1 MNYTGKQNDFSF
13 CCKKITFCTQLCLLI
28 IGLLASAFSIE
39 AVAQNKPIT
48 LKLDNATVVE
58 AVRAVEKQSTY
69 KFVYNNADVDVSRKI
84 SVNIENAT
92 VETAAKTIFAGYN
105 VTIKGKNVIIT
116 SPKKAGTNAKQQS
129 SHRSKVIGAV
139 VDAVTGDPLT
149 GASVLVKNATP
160 PYGVTADVDGK
171 FELSV
176 SPDDVLVVSF
186 IGYLSQEVKIG
197 NRKILSI
204 SLSEDATALGEVVV
218 TAFNM
223 GQKKATMTGSIQTL
237 RPSDLKVPATNLS
250 TAFAGR
256 LSGVIAYQRSGEP
269 GSNGADFFVRGVS
282 TMSGATNP
290 LIILDGVEVNKAD
303 LDALDPEVIEG
314 FSVLKDATAS
324 AMYGTRGANG
334 VLIIKTK
341 SGANLD
347 KPVISVRVEG
357 YVNKPINVPQ
367 VVSPVMFMR
376 MFNEAVTN
384 QGTDAL
390 LYSEDKINGTLK
402 GLDPYLYPNVDWYE
416 ELFNRSTFNQKANF
430 NVRGGTS
437 KITYFMNVNAVHE
450 TGMLKGR
457 SKDFFSFDN
466 NINYMKYAFQN
477 NIDFNLSKTA
487 KIGLNLN
494 VQLNSLH
501 GPITASDGGGGV
513 GNIFNAIMQNNAVDF
528 PILYPQGGDPWYHWG
543 GTRIGSTP
551 IENPMVV
558 ATAGYKD
565 MFESTVVSIL
575 NYEQKLDFITKGLGF
590 KALFSFKNWNRTTNF
605 RFQGGNRYVLEGTET
620 DAEGNTVYIQTPLD
634 GNPSKPSL
642 NAGSGV
648 AGDRSYYFQSYFDY
662 NRSFGNHNVSAML
675 LYNMSEY
682 NNNVIG
688 NNNLIGSLPKRKLGF
703 AGRITYDY
711 ANRYLF
717 EVNAGYNG
725 SENFAKGHRF
735 GFFPSVSA
743 GWNVSEEKF
752 WTPLKSIVSNF
763 KIRASYG
770 LVGNDQIGGERFIY
784 MGIVS
789 LNNTPGYI
797 TGYDDARTGERKGPT
812 YSRLQNDNI
821 TWEIGRKYNVGV
833 DLQFFNSLN
842 LTIDAFKE
850 IRSDIFQQ
858 KQSIPNSFGTA
869 DTKIF
874 GNYAKVKNWGIDA
887 SVDYGKQVTKDFSL
901 QFRGTFTFARNR
913 VLEYDE
919 APGLRPALRQVGRR
933 LNTYMGYVADGL
945 YIDEADIANNPTST
959 LGNIT
964 IAPGDI
970 KYVDQPDAD
979 GKYDGKITSDDR
991 IEIGHPHVPEIV
1003 YGFGPSMKYKNIDLS
1018 FFFQG
1023 QANVSLMMSGFHPFG
1038 TQERRNVLQWIAD
1051 DYWSKDNQNNRA
1063 RYPRLTH
1070 HYNDN
1075 NRQESTYWLRN
1086 AAFLKLKNLEVG
1098 YTYKGMRVYASV
1110 TNLFTLSGFKLWD
1123 PELGGGSGMKYPLQR
1138 TFNVG
1143 VQVRFN
1149 DK

>member
-160 PYGVTADVDGK
+160 PYGVTADADGK

-290 LIILDGVEVNKAD
+290 LIILDGVEVSKAD

-390 LYSEDKINGTLK
+390 LYSEDK
-402 GLDPYLYPNVDWYE
+402 
-416 ELFNRSTFNQKANF
+416 
-430 NVRGGTS
+430 
-437 KITYFMNVNAVHE
+437 
-450 TGMLKGR
+450 
-457 SKDFFSFDN
+457 
-466 NINYMKYAFQN
+466 
-477 NIDFNLSKTA
+477 
-487 KIGLNLN
+487 
-494 VQLNSLH
+494 
-501 GPITASDGGGGV
+501 
-513 GNIFNAIMQNNAVDF
+513 
-528 PILYPQGGDPWYHWG
+528 
-543 GTRIGSTP
+543 
-551 IENPMVV
+551 
-558 ATAGYKD
+558 
-565 MFESTVVSIL
+565 
-575 NYEQKLDFITKGLGF
+575 
-590 KALFSFKNWNRTTNF
+590 
-605 RFQGGNRYVLEGTET
+605 
-620 DAEGNTVYIQTPLD
+620 
-634 GNPSKPSL
+634 
-642 NAGSGV
+642 
-648 AGDRSYYFQSYFDY
+648 
-662 NRSFGNHNVSAML
+662 
-675 LYNMSEY
+675 
-682 NNNVIG
+682 
-688 NNNLIGSLPKRKLGF
+688 
-703 AGRITYDY
+703 
-711 ANRYLF
+711 
-717 EVNAGYNG
+717 
-725 SENFAKGHRF
+725 
-735 GFFPSVSA
+735 
-743 GWNVSEEKF
+743 
-752 WTPLKSIVSNF
+752 
-763 KIRASYG
+763 
-770 LVGNDQIGGERFIY
+770 
-784 MGIVS
+784 
-789 LNNTPGYI
+789 
-797 TGYDDARTGERKGPT
+797 
-812 YSRLQNDNI
+812 
-821 TWEIGRKYNVGV
+821 
-833 DLQFFNSLN
+833 
-842 LTIDAFKE
+842 
-850 IRSDIFQQ
+850 
-858 KQSIPNSFGTA
+858 
-869 DTKIF
+869 
-874 GNYAKVKNWGIDA
+874 
-887 SVDYGKQVTKDFSL
+887 
-901 QFRGTFTFARNR
+901 
-913 VLEYDE
+913 
-919 APGLRPALRQVGRR
+919 
-933 LNTYMGYVADGL
+933 
-945 YIDEADIANNPTST
+945 
-959 LGNIT
+959 
-964 IAPGDI
+964 
-970 KYVDQPDAD
+970 
-979 GKYDGKITSDDR
+979 
-991 IEIGHPHVPEIV
+991 
-1003 YGFGPSMKYKNIDLS
+1003 
-1018 FFFQG
+1018 
-1023 QANVSLMMSGFHPFG
+1023 
-1038 TQERRNVLQWIAD
+1038 
-1051 DYWSKDNQNNRA
+1051 
-1063 RYPRLTH
+1063 
-1070 HYNDN
+1070 
-1075 NRQESTYWLRN
+1075 
-1086 AAFLKLKNLEVG
+1086 
-1098 YTYKGMRVYASV
+1098 
-1110 TNLFTLSGFKLWD
+1110 
-1123 PELGGGSGMKYPLQR
+1123 
-1138 TFNVG
+1138 
-1143 VQVRFN
+1143 
-1149 DK
+1149 